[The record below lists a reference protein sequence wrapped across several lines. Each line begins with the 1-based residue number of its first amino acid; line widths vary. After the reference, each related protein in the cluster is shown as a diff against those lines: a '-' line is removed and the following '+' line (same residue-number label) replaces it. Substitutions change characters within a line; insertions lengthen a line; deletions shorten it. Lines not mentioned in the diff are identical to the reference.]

1 MVTVVTAAKVGVVST
16 ASVFIS
22 LVTDI
27 ISLISDV
34 IFPVLKS
41 IPSASDVIFPVA
53 NFISFES
60 DVISPVANFI
70 SSESD
75 IISPVM
81 PLKMISGLETVI
93 SRLDI
98 IVADTEITISCL
110 AIVLKG
116 LSTNLRMVGV
126 GTNKNSLPL
135 GLASCAV
142 LTPGERVTYFTNNA
156 MQSSVATA
164 E

>member
-1 MVTVVTAAKVGVVST
+1 MTAAKVGVVSS

-34 IFPVLKS
+34 IFPVVKS
-41 IPSASDVIFPVA
+41 IPSESDVIFPVA
-53 NFISFES
+53 KSIPSES
-60 DVISPVANFI
+60 DV
-70 SSESD
+70 
-75 IISPVM
+75 ISPVM
-81 PLKMISGLETVI
+81 PLKMISGFETVI

-135 GLASCAV
+135 GVASCAV
-142 LTPGERVTYFTNNA
+142 LTPGERETYFTNNA
-156 MQSSVATA
+156 MSLSVATA

>member
-1 MVTVVTAAKVGVVST
+1 MTVVTAAKVGVVSS

-34 IFPVLKS
+34 IFPVVNVIPSASDVIFSVAKS
-41 IPSASDVIFPVA
+41 IPSASDV
-53 NFISFES
+53 
-60 DVISPVANFI
+60 
-70 SSESD
+70 
-75 IISPVM
+75 ISPVM
-81 PLKMISGLETVI
+81 PLKMISGFETVI

-116 LSTNLRMVGV
+116 LSPNLRMVGV

-156 MQSSVATA
+156 MSLSVATA

>member
-1 MVTVVTAAKVGVVST
+1 MATVVTAAKVGVVST

-34 IFPVLKS
+34 IFPVVNS
-41 IPSASDVIFPVA
+41 IPSASDVIFSV
-53 NFISFES
+53 
-60 DVISPVANFI
+60 VNFI

-75 IISPVM
+75 VIFPVVNFIPSASDAISPVM
-81 PLKMISGLETVI
+81 PLKMISGLETVS

-110 AIVLKG
+110 AIILKG

-142 LTPGERVTYFTNNA
+142 LPPGERVTYFTNNA
-156 MQSSVATA
+156 MSLSVATA

>member
-1 MVTVVTAAKVGVVST
+1 MVVTAAKVGVVTT

-22 LVTDI
+22 LVMDI
-27 ISLISDV
+27 ILLISDV
-34 IFPVLKS
+34 IVPVVNV
-41 IPSASDVIFPVA
+41 IPSASDVIFSVV
-53 NFISFES
+53 NFIPSAS
-60 DVISPVANFI
+60 DVISPL
-70 SSESD
+70 
-75 IISPVM
+75 M

-110 AIVLKG
+110 AIILKG

-156 MQSSVATA
+156 MSLSVATA

>member
-1 MVTVVTAAKVGVVST
+1 MATVVTAAKVGVVSS

-34 IFPVLKS
+34 IFPVVNV
-41 IPSASDVIFPVA
+41 IPSASDVIFSVV
-53 NFISFES
+53 NFIPSAS
-60 DVISPVANFI
+60 DV
-70 SSESD
+70 
-75 IISPVM
+75 ISPVM

-156 MQSSVATA
+156 MSLSVATA

>member
-1 MVTVVTAAKVGVVST
+1 MVVTTAKVGVVTT

-34 IFPVLKS
+34 IFPVVKS
-41 IPSASDVIFPVA
+41 IPSASDV
-53 NFISFES
+53 
-60 DVISPVANFI
+60 
-70 SSESD
+70 
-75 IISPVM
+75 ISPVM

-93 SRLDI
+93 SCLDI

-110 AIVLKG
+110 AIILKG
-116 LSTNLRMVGV
+116 LSPNLRIVGV
-126 GTNKNSLPL
+126 DTNKNSLPL

-156 MQSSVATA
+156 MSLSVATA

>member
-1 MVTVVTAAKVGVVST
+1 MVVTAAKVGVVSS

-34 IFPVLKS
+34 IFPVAKS
-41 IPSASDVIFPVA
+41 IPSALDV
-53 NFISFES
+53 
-60 DVISPVANFI
+60 
-70 SSESD
+70 
-75 IISPVM
+75 ISPVM

-110 AIVLKG
+110 AIILKG

-126 GTNKNSLPL
+126 DTNKNSLPL
-135 GLASCAV
+135 GLASCSV

-156 MQSSVATA
+156 MSLSVATA

>member
-1 MVTVVTAAKVGVVST
+1 MTAAKVGVVSS

-34 IFPVLKS
+34 IFPVVKS

-53 NFISFES
+53 KSIPS
-60 DVISPVANFI
+60 A
-70 SSESD
+70 SE

-81 PLKMISGLETVI
+81 PLKMISGFETVI

-110 AIVLKG
+110 AIILKG

-156 MQSSVATA
+156 MSLSVATA

>member
-1 MVTVVTAAKVGVVST
+1 MVVTAAKVGVVTT

-22 LVTDI
+22 LVMDI
-27 ISLISDV
+27 ILLISDV
-34 IFPVLKS
+34 IFPVVKS
-41 IPSASDVIFPVA
+41 IPSESDVIFPVA
-53 NFISFES
+53 KSIPSES
-60 DVISPVANFI
+60 DV
-70 SSESD
+70 
-75 IISPVM
+75 ISPVM

-116 LSTNLRMVGV
+116 LSTDLRMVGV
-126 GTNKNSLPL
+126 GNKKNSLPL

-142 LTPGERVTYFTNNA
+142 LTPGERETYFTNNA
-156 MQSSVATA
+156 MSLSVATA

>member
-1 MVTVVTAAKVGVVST
+1 MVVTASKVGVVST

-22 LVTDI
+22 LVSVL
-27 ISLISDV
+27 ISLS
-34 IFPVLKS
+34 
-41 IPSASDVIFPVA
+41 
-53 NFISFES
+53 S

-70 SSESD
+70 PSASD
-75 IISPVM
+75 DISPVM

-98 IVADTEITISCL
+98 IVADTEIIISCL

-156 MQSSVATA
+156 MSLSVATA

>member
-1 MVTVVTAAKVGVVST
+1 MTVVTAAKVGVVSS

-34 IFPVLKS
+34 IFPVVNV
-41 IPSASDVIFPVA
+41 IPSASDVIFLVV
-53 NFISFES
+53 NFIPSAS
-60 DVISPVANFI
+60 DV
-70 SSESD
+70 
-75 IISPVM
+75 ISPVM
-81 PLKMISGLETVI
+81 PLKMISGFETVI

-116 LSTNLRMVGV
+116 LSPNLRMVGV

-156 MQSSVATA
+156 MSLSVATA

>member
-1 MVTVVTAAKVGVVST
+1 MTVVTAAKVGVVSS

-34 IFPVLKS
+34 IFPVVNV
-41 IPSASDVIFPVA
+41 IPSASDVIFPV
-53 NFISFES
+53 
-60 DVISPVANFI
+60 VNFI
-70 SSESD
+70 SSELE

-135 GLASCAV
+135 GVASCAV

-156 MQSSVATA
+156 MSLSVATA

>member
-1 MVTVVTAAKVGVVST
+1 MVVTAAKVGVISSAT
-16 ASVFIS
+16 VFIS

-34 IFPVLKS
+34 IFPVVNV
-41 IPSASDVIFPVA
+41 IPSASEVIFPV
-53 NFISFES
+53 
-60 DVISPVANFI
+60 VNFI
-70 SSESD
+70 SSESE
-75 IISPVM
+75 IILPVM

-110 AIVLKG
+110 AIILKG
-116 LSTNLRMVGV
+116 LSTDLRMVGV

-156 MQSSVATA
+156 MSLSVATA

>member
-1 MVTVVTAAKVGVVST
+1 MTAAKVGVVSS

-34 IFPVLKS
+34 IFPVVKS
-41 IPSASDVIFPVA
+41 IPSESDVIFPVA
-53 NFISFES
+53 KSIPSES
-60 DVISPVANFI
+60 DV
-70 SSESD
+70 
-75 IISPVM
+75 ISPVM
-81 PLKMISGLETVI
+81 PLKMISGFETVI

-156 MQSSVATA
+156 MSLSVATA

>member
-1 MVTVVTAAKVGVVST
+1 MVVTAAKVGVVSS

-34 IFPVLKS
+34 IFPVVNF
-41 IPSASDVIFPVA
+41 IPSASDVIFPV
-53 NFISFES
+53 
-60 DVISPVANFI
+60 VNFI
-70 SSESD
+70 SSESE

-81 PLKMISGLETVI
+81 ALKMISLYETVI

-110 AIVLKG
+110 AIILKG
-116 LSTNLRMVGV
+116 LSTDLRMVGV

-156 MQSSVATA
+156 MSLSVATA

>member
-1 MVTVVTAAKVGVVST
+1 MTVVTAAKVGVVSS

-34 IFPVLKS
+34 IFPVVNV
-41 IPSASDVIFPVA
+41 IPSASDV
-53 NFISFES
+53 
-60 DVISPVANFI
+60 
-70 SSESD
+70 
-75 IISPVM
+75 ISPVM
-81 PLKMISGLETVI
+81 PLKMISGFETVI
-93 SRLDI
+93 LRLDI
-98 IVADTEITISCL
+98 IVADTEITISRL
-110 AIVLKG
+110 AIILKG
-116 LSTNLRMVGV
+116 LSPNLRMVGV

-142 LTPGERVTYFTNNA
+142 LTPGERETYFTNNA
-156 MQSSVATA
+156 MSLSVATA

>member
-1 MVTVVTAAKVGVVST
+1 MVVTAAKVGVVST

-34 IFPVLKS
+34 IFPV
-41 IPSASDVIFPVA
+41 
-53 NFISFES
+53 
-60 DVISPVANFI
+60 ANFI
-70 SSESD
+70 SSASD
-75 IISPVM
+75 NISPVM
-81 PLKMISGLETVI
+81 PLKMISGLKTVI

-110 AIVLKG
+110 AIILKG

-156 MQSSVATA
+156 MSLSVATA

>member
-1 MVTVVTAAKVGVVST
+1 MTVVTAAKVGVVSS

-34 IFPVLKS
+34 IFPVVNV
-41 IPSASDVIFPVA
+41 IPSASDVIFLVV
-53 NFISFES
+53 NFIPSAS
-60 DVISPVANFI
+60 DV
-70 SSESD
+70 
-75 IISPVM
+75 ISPVM
-81 PLKMISGLETVI
+81 PLKMISGFETVI

-142 LTPGERVTYFTNNA
+142 LTPGERETYFTNNA
-156 MQSSVATA
+156 MSLSVATA

>member
-1 MVTVVTAAKVGVVST
+1 MVVTAAKVGVTSS

-22 LVTDI
+22 LVSDV
-27 ISLISDV
+27 ISLISAVIFPVVNVIPSESDV
-34 IFPVLKS
+34 IFPVVKS
-41 IPSASDVIFPVA
+41 IPSASDV
-53 NFISFES
+53 
-60 DVISPVANFI
+60 
-70 SSESD
+70 
-75 IISPVM
+75 ISPVM

-110 AIVLKG
+110 AIILKG

-156 MQSSVATA
+156 MSLSVATA

>member
-1 MVTVVTAAKVGVVST
+1 MVVTAAKVGVVTT

-22 LVTDI
+22 LVMDI
-27 ISLISDV
+27 ILLISDV
-34 IFPVLKS
+34 IFPVVNV
-41 IPSASDVIFPVA
+41 IPSASDVIFSVV
-53 NFISFES
+53 NFIPSAS
-60 DVISPVANFI
+60 DV
-70 SSESD
+70 
-75 IISPVM
+75 ISPVM
-81 PLKMISGLETVI
+81 PLKMISGFETVI

-156 MQSSVATA
+156 MSLSVATA

>member
-1 MVTVVTAAKVGVVST
+1 MAVKAAKVGVVSS
-16 ASVFIS
+16 ASVFIP
-22 LVTDI
+22 LVSDI

-34 IFPVLKS
+34 IFPVAKS

-156 MQSSVATA
+156 MSLSVATA

>member
-1 MVTVVTAAKVGVVST
+1 MTVVTAAKVGVVSS

-34 IFPVLKS
+34 IFPVVNV
-41 IPSASDVIFPVA
+41 IPSASDVIFLVV
-53 NFISFES
+53 NFISSAS
-60 DVISPVANFI
+60 DVISL
-70 SSESD
+70 
-75 IISPVM
+75 VM
-81 PLKMISGLETVI
+81 PLKMISGFETVI

-110 AIVLKG
+110 AIILKG

-142 LTPGERVTYFTNNA
+142 LTPGERETYFTNNA
-156 MQSSVATA
+156 MSLSVATA

>member
-1 MVTVVTAAKVGVVST
+1 MVVTAAKVGVVSS

-34 IFPVLKS
+34 IFPVANFIL
-41 IPSASDVIFPVA
+41 SASD
-53 NFISFES
+53 
-60 DVISPVANFI
+60 D
-70 SSESD
+70 
-75 IISPVM
+75 ISPVM
-81 PLKMISGLETVI
+81 PLKMISWLETEI

-110 AIVLKG
+110 AIILKG

-156 MQSSVATA
+156 MSLSVATA

>member
-1 MVTVVTAAKVGVVST
+1 MVVTAAKVGVVST

-34 IFPVLKS
+34 IVPVANF
-41 IPSASDVIFPVA
+41 IPSASDVIFPVV
-53 NFISFES
+53 NFIF
-60 DVISPVANFI
+60 
-70 SSESD
+70 SESD

-81 PLKMISGLETVI
+81 PLKMISGFETVI

-116 LSTNLRMVGV
+116 LSTDLRMVGV

-156 MQSSVATA
+156 MSSSVATA

>member
-1 MVTVVTAAKVGVVST
+1 MVTIVTAAKVGVVTT

-27 ISLISDV
+27 ISI
-34 IFPVLKS
+34 I
-41 IPSASDVIFPVA
+41 SDVIFPVA
-53 NFISFES
+53 NVIFSVVNVIPSAS
-60 DVISPVANFI
+60 DV
-70 SSESD
+70 
-75 IISPVM
+75 ISPVM
-81 PLKMISGLETVI
+81 PLKMISGFETVI
-93 SRLDI
+93 SSLDI

-156 MQSSVATA
+156 MSLSVATA

>member
-1 MVTVVTAAKVGVVST
+1 MVVTAAKVGVAST

-22 LVTDI
+22 LVTVL
-27 ISLISDV
+27 ISLVSDV
-34 IFPVLKS
+34 ILPVVNFIL
-41 IPSASDVIFPVA
+41 SASDDIFPM
-53 NFISFES
+53 
-60 DVISPVANFI
+60 ANFI
-70 SSESD
+70 SSASD
-75 IISPVM
+75 VISPVM
-81 PLKMISGLETVI
+81 PLKMISGLETEI

-110 AIVLKG
+110 AIILKG
-116 LSTNLRMVGV
+116 LSTNLRMVSV

-156 MQSSVATA
+156 MSSSVATA

>member
-1 MVTVVTAAKVGVVST
+1 MTVVTAAKVGVVST

-22 LVTDI
+22 WVSDI

-34 IFPVLKS
+34 IFPVANF
-41 IPSASDVIFPVA
+41 IPSVSDVIFPLV
-53 NFISFES
+53 N
-60 DVISPVANFI
+60 VIPYA
-70 SSESD
+70 SD

-116 LSTNLRMVGV
+116 LSTDLRMVGV

-156 MQSSVATA
+156 MSLSVATA

>member
-1 MVTVVTAAKVGVVST
+1 MVVKAAKVGVVSS
-16 ASVFIS
+16 ASIFIS

-34 IFPVLKS
+34 IFPVVKS
-41 IPSASDVIFPVA
+41 IPSASDVIFVVVKSIPSA
-53 NFISFES
+53 S
-60 DVISPVANFI
+60 DV
-70 SSESD
+70 
-75 IISPVM
+75 ISPVM
-81 PLKMISGLETVI
+81 PLKMISGFETVI

-116 LSTNLRMVGV
+116 LSPNLRMVGV

-156 MQSSVATA
+156 MSLSVATA

>member
-1 MVTVVTAAKVGVVST
+1 MVVTVAKVGVASTASVFISTASVFIST

-22 LVTDI
+22 LV
-27 ISLISDV
+27 
-34 IFPVLKS
+34 
-41 IPSASDVIFPVA
+41 
-53 NFISFES
+53 S

-70 SSESD
+70 LSASD
-75 IISPVM
+75 DILPVM
-81 PLKMISGLETVI
+81 PLKMISWLETEI

-98 IVADTEITISCL
+98 IVADTEITISCP
-110 AIVLKG
+110 AIILKG

-156 MQSSVATA
+156 MSLSVATA

>member
-1 MVTVVTAAKVGVVST
+1 MTVVTAAKVGVVTT

-27 ISLISDV
+27 ILLISDV
-34 IFPVLKS
+34 IFPVVNS
-41 IPSASDVIFPVA
+41 IPSASDVIVPVA
-53 NFISFES
+53 NL
-60 DVISPVANFI
+60 I

-81 PLKMISGLETVI
+81 PLKMISGFETVI

-110 AIVLKG
+110 AIILKG

-156 MQSSVATA
+156 MSLSVATA

>member
-1 MVTVVTAAKVGVVST
+1 MVVTAAKVGAIPS

-22 LVTDI
+22 LM
-27 ISLISDV
+27 SDV
-34 IFPVLKS
+34 
-41 IPSASDVIFPVA
+41 
-53 NFISFES
+53 
-60 DVISPVANFI
+60 
-70 SSESD
+70 
-75 IISPVM
+75 ISPVM
-81 PLKMISGLETVI
+81 PLKMISGYETEI

-110 AIVLKG
+110 AIILKG

-156 MQSSVATA
+156 MSLSVATA

>member
-1 MVTVVTAAKVGVVST
+1 MVVKAAKVGVVST

-34 IFPVLKS
+34 IFPVVKS
-41 IPSASDVIFPVA
+41 IPSASDVIFLVA
-53 NFISFES
+53 N
-60 DVISPVANFI
+60 VI

-116 LSTNLRMVGV
+116 LSPNLRMVGV

-156 MQSSVATA
+156 MSLSVATA
-164 E
+164 K

>member
-1 MVTVVTAAKVGVVST
+1 MTAAKVGVVSS

-34 IFPVLKS
+34 IFPVVNV
-41 IPSASDVIFPVA
+41 IPSASDVIFLV
-53 NFISFES
+53 
-60 DVISPVANFI
+60 VNFI
-70 SSESD
+70 SSASD
-75 IISPVM
+75 VISPVM
-81 PLKMISGLETVI
+81 PLKMISGFETVI

-116 LSTNLRMVGV
+116 LSPNLRMVGV

-156 MQSSVATA
+156 MSLSVATA

>member
-1 MVTVVTAAKVGVVST
+1 MTVVTAAKVGVVTT
-16 ASVFIS
+16 ATVFIS

-34 IFPVLKS
+34 IFVVVKS
-41 IPSASDVIFPVA
+41 IPSASDVIFPV
-53 NFISFES
+53 
-60 DVISPVANFI
+60 VNFI
-70 SSESD
+70 SSESE

-81 PLKMISGLETVI
+81 PLKMISGFETVI

-110 AIVLKG
+110 AIILKG

-156 MQSSVATA
+156 MSLSVATA

>member
-1 MVTVVTAAKVGVVST
+1 MVVTAAKVGVVST

-22 LVTDI
+22 LVTDVI
-27 ISLISDV
+27 LLISDV
-34 IFPVLKS
+34 IFPVVKS
-41 IPSASDVIFPVA
+41 IPSASDVIFPVV
-53 NFISFES
+53 N
-60 DVISPVANFI
+60 VI
-70 SSESD
+70 SSESE
-75 IISPVM
+75 IISSVM
-81 PLKMISGLETVI
+81 LLKMISGLETVI

-116 LSTNLRMVGV
+116 LSTDLRMVGV

-156 MQSSVATA
+156 MSLSVATA

>member
-1 MVTVVTAAKVGVVST
+1 MTAAKVGVVSS

-34 IFPVLKS
+34 IFPVVNV
-41 IPSASDVIFPVA
+41 IPSASDVIFLVV
-53 NFISFES
+53 NFIPSAS
-60 DVISPVANFI
+60 DV
-70 SSESD
+70 
-75 IISPVM
+75 ISPVM
-81 PLKMISGLETVI
+81 PLKMISGFETVI

-116 LSTNLRMVGV
+116 LSTDLRMVGV
-126 GTNKNSLPL
+126 GNKKNSLPL

-156 MQSSVATA
+156 MSLSVATA

>member
-1 MVTVVTAAKVGVVST
+1 MVVTAAKVGVVTT

-34 IFPVLKS
+34 IFPVVKS
-41 IPSASDVIFPVA
+41 LPSASDVI
-53 NFISFES
+53 SL
-60 DVISPVANFI
+60 
-70 SSESD
+70 
-75 IISPVM
+75 VM
-81 PLKMISGLETVI
+81 PLKMISGFETVI

-110 AIVLKG
+110 AIILKG

-126 GTNKNSLPL
+126 GTNKNSLSL

-156 MQSSVATA
+156 MSLSVATA

>member
-1 MVTVVTAAKVGVVST
+1 MVVTAAKVGVVSS

-34 IFPVLKS
+34 IFVVAKS
-41 IPSASDVIFPVA
+41 IPSASDVIFPV
-53 NFISFES
+53 
-60 DVISPVANFI
+60 VNFI
-70 SSESD
+70 SSESE

-81 PLKMISGLETVI
+81 ALKMISLYETVI

-116 LSTNLRMVGV
+116 LSTDLRMVGV
-126 GTNKNSLPL
+126 GNKKNSLPL

-156 MQSSVATA
+156 MSLSVATA

>member
-1 MVTVVTAAKVGVVST
+1 MVVTAAKVGVAST

-27 ISLISDV
+27 ISLMSEV
-34 IFPVLKS
+34 IFPMVKS
-41 IPSASDVIFPVA
+41 IPSASDV
-53 NFISFES
+53 
-60 DVISPVANFI
+60 
-70 SSESD
+70 
-75 IISPVM
+75 ISPVM
-81 PLKMISGLETVI
+81 PLKMISGFETVI

-110 AIVLKG
+110 AIILKG
-116 LSTNLRMVGV
+116 LSPNLRMVGV

-156 MQSSVATA
+156 MSLSVATA